1 MTRSSSSPEP
11 RRKPSAEQSSARLGW
26 VCVARRGYAPQ
37 PEAFATPSE
46 RVVERV
52 VRPGKGPSPCLM
64 TPHPERA
71 SNYTGITSGT
81 ARMSARS
88 GSRASASVA
97 TSARIVTRCPPLA
110 SWLCKCARACL
121 PPRMRRPPWLRA
133 PASVPMGLPPCVYT
147 IRIVLVYS
155 QNIKDRY
162 YGTNDP
168 VANKMLRRAEEMP
181 MLNPP
186 VRPCAAPHTA
196 CGPCDSHGTL
206 RHSAALCDTPTFLC
220 GAMRY
225 SLLLVGPPAVLWRV
239 GCARG
244 ASADRVRRTLGS
256 TRRGQIRM

>member
-1 MTRSSSSPEP
+1 MS
-11 RRKPSAEQSSARLGW
+11 
-26 VCVARRGYAPQ
+26 
-37 PEAFATPSE
+37 
-46 RVVERV
+46 
-52 VRPGKGPSPCLM
+52 
-64 TPHPERA
+64 HD
-71 SNYTGITSGT
+71 T
-81 ARMSARS
+81 A
-88 GSRASASVA
+88 SRASEQLYRYYKRNRAHVCSFWVKGECKRGDECPYRHEMPTTGELAVQVRARMPPA
-97 TSARIVTRCPPLA
+97 THAKTTMAACSR
-110 SWLCKCARACL
+110 LCADGL
-121 PPRMRRPPWLRA
+121 T
-133 PASVPMGLPPCVYT
+133 LPPCVYT

-256 TRRGQIRM
+256 TRRGQIRL